1 MEISEIAH
9 DNKGNLGHSLLQ
21 NYDLACILGHAY
33 LTYFK
38 TFHIN
43 LVAFTCYEAADTV
56 NGIFQNRKKK
66 KP

>member
-38 TFHIN
+38 TFHIK
-43 LVAFTCYEAADTV
+43 LVAFTWV
-56 NGIFQNRKKK
+56 
-66 KP
+66 